1 MFKCLPRRR
10 LSILPQLSVQVL
22 GVVVSLAPF
31 GCLVSS
37 PVESPGPAGEGRVL
51 PSPAE
56 TRRELPSSERA
67 IGKRRRCAGKA
78 RKLLRKSL
86 IRSN

>member
-51 PSPAE
+51 RDSSRATE
-56 TRRELPSSERA
+56 QRKGHRKTSALCGKSSET
-67 IGKRRRCAGKA
+67 
-78 RKLLRKSL
+78 LEEESD
-86 IRSN
+86 SV